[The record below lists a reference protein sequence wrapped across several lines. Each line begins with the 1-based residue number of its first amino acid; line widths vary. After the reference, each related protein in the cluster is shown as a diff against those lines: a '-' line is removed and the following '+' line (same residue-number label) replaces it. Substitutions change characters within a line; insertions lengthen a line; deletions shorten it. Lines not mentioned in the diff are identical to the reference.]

1 LGRRVKLVTDP
12 TQDIHDRYGRLLAD
26 ANVIGGPS
34 LQIAILR
41 KGWAKVY
48 VYAGKPFVRIK
59 PFRRAERSAR
69 EADRGRGRSAG
80 PLSQLALATARGG
93 LADETTARRRL
104 ESGLVEAVREKGLT
118 AGADSAC

>member
-1 LGRRVKLVTDP
+1 LGRRVKPVTDP

-34 LQIAILR
+34 PQIAIVR

-69 EADRGRGRSAG
+69 EADRGAWALCGAAFSAG
-80 PLSQLALATARGG
+80 LGDG
-93 LADETTARRRL
+93 ERRSR
-104 ESGLVEAVREKGLT
+104 
-118 AGADSAC
+118 